1 MKRDK
6 VLFECF
12 VCGKPMKMAPQHC
25 EGRFLRRY
33 QVRICTPC
41 SDMNRIGWAPR
52 NEVRLLAHLAE
63 RGIPFPE
70 RNMQG
75 WLPPE

>member
-1 MKRDK
+1 MKAQY
-6 VLFECF
+6 ECF
-12 VCGKPMKMAPQHC
+12 VCGKPIRMGPQHY

-41 SDMNRIGWAPR
+41 ADMNRIGWAPR
-52 NEVRLLAHLAE
+52 NEDRLLAHLSE
-63 RGIPFPE
+63 RGIPIPE
-70 RNMQG
+70 RNMKG